1 MNSRR
6 SWVIFGIGV
15 FAYLV
20 AVMQRTS
27 VGVAGVS
34 ATERFHV
41 TAAALSSL
49 AVLQLVVYAAMQIP
63 VGVLIDRMGSR
74 ALMVAGTALM
84 VIGQVTVA
92 FAPTIGVAIVGRI
105 LVGAGDATVF
115 TSLIRLVNSWF
126 GGRIV
131 PQLSQWIGN
140 IGQLGQVLS
149 AIPFALLLHQA
160 GWTTAFLSA
169 ASLSVLSLIGVLVA
183 ISDRP
188 AGSAEGPRSTSWGD
202 SMRQLR
208 ISLARPGTQLGF
220 WSHFVTQSSGT
231 VFSLMWGLPFMV
243 FALGIDP
250 AEASGLLIAPVAAGL
265 VAGPILGLLTARFPL
280 RRSNLVLGIVAMMGA
295 VWALV
300 LLWPG
305 VPPIWLLVLLLVAL
319 GIGGPGSLIGFD
331 FARTSNPLHSLGSAN
346 GIVNVGG
353 FLASFVMM
361 FLIGAELDV
370 LNTAH
375 TTAGLYAL
383 DSFRWGF
390 AVQYVIVGVGVGFL
404 VHARRRTRRRM
415 QEDEGIEVAPL
426 WVALSDAWRRRGG
439 RETNEE
445 AGKRSAGSGRGR
457 AGNVQ

>member
-1 MNSRR
+1 VNSRR

-27 VGVAGVS
+27 IGVAGVA

-41 TAAALSSL
+41 SAAVLSSL
-49 AVLQLVVYAAMQIP
+49 AVVQLIVYAAMQVP
-63 VGVLIDRMGSR
+63 VGVLIDRVGSR
-74 ALMVAGTALM
+74 ALMIAGTALM
-84 VIGQVTVA
+84 VVGQVTVA
-92 FAPTIGVAIVGRI
+92 FAPTITLAIVGRI

-115 TSLIRLVNSWF
+115 TSLMRLVNSWF
-126 GGRIV
+126 RGRLV

-149 AIPFALLLHQA
+149 AVPFALLIHQS

-169 ASLSVLSLIGVLVA
+169 ASVSVVALVGIVAA
-183 ISDRP
+183 IRDRP
-188 AGSAEGPRSTSWGD
+188 VGSSEGPRPATWPE

-220 WSHFVTQSSGT
+220 WSHFTTQSSGT

-243 FALGIDP
+243 FALGIEP
-250 AEASGLLIAPVAAGL
+250 AEASSLLIVAVVAGL
-265 VAGPILGLLTARFPL
+265 IAGPILGLLTARFPL
-280 RRSNLVLGIVAMMGA
+280 RRSNLVLGIVGMMGL

-305 VPPIWLLVLLLVAL
+305 TPPLWVLILLLVAI

-361 FLIGAELDV
+361 FLIGLALDAQ
-370 LNTAH
+370 NTAH

-383 DSFRWGF
+383 DSFRWAFG
-390 AVQYVIVGVGVGFL
+390 VQYVIVGIGVVFL
-404 VHARRRTRRRM
+404 VRARRRTRRRLA
-415 QEDEGIEVAPL
+415 EDEGIEVGPL
-426 WVALSDAWRRRGG
+426 WVALVDVWRRRGG
-439 RETNEE
+439 REPGE
-445 AGKRSAGSGRGR
+445 
-457 AGNVQ
+457 NVQ

>member
-6 SWVIFGIGV
+6 SWLIFGVGV

-27 VGVAGVS
+27 IGVAGVAAS
-34 ATERFHV
+34 DRFHS
-41 TAAALSSL
+41 TASVLSTL
-49 AVLQLVVYAAMQIP
+49 AVVQLIVYAAMQIP
-63 VGVLIDRMGSR
+63 VGVLIDRVGSR
-74 ALMVAGTALM
+74 WLMAVGTALM
-84 VIGQVTVA
+84 IAGQVTVA
-92 FAPTIGVAIVGRI
+92 FAPSIGVAIVGRI

-115 TSLIRLVNSWF
+115 TSLMRLTNSWF
-126 GGRIV
+126 RGRIV

-149 AIPFALLLHQA
+149 AIPFAIILHQA

-169 ASLSVLSLIGVLVA
+169 ASLSVVALVGIVAA

-188 AGSAEGPRSTSWGD
+188 VGSTEGPRPATWAESL
-202 SMRQLR
+202 RQLR
-208 ISLARPGTQLGF
+208 VSLSRPGTQLGF

-231 VFSLMWGLPFMV
+231 VFTLMWGLPFMV

-250 AEASGLLIAPVAAGL
+250 AEAAGLLIVAVVAGL
-265 VAGPILGLLTARFPL
+265 VSGPILGVLTARYPL
-280 RRSNLVLGIVAMMGA
+280 RRSNLVLGIVAMMGI
-295 VWALV
+295 VWAVV

-305 VPPIWLLVLLLVAL
+305 TPPLWLLIVLLIAI

-361 FLIGAELDV
+361 FLIGVALD
-370 LNTAH
+370 LQNNAH
-375 TTAGLYAL
+375 VAAGGVSDLYAF
-383 DSFRWGF
+383 DSFRWAF
-390 AVQYVIVGVGVGFL
+390 AIQYVIVGIGVGFL
-404 VHARRRTRRRM
+404 LRARRRTRRLLS
-415 QEDEGIEVAPL
+415 EDEGIEVAPL
-426 WVALSDAWRRRGG
+426 WVLLSDAWKRRG
-439 RETNEE
+439 
-445 AGKRSAGSGRGR
+445 RG
-457 AGNVQ
+457 AAS

>member
-6 SWVIFGIGV
+6 SWLIFGVGV

-27 VGVAGVS
+27 IGVAGVS
-34 ATERFHV
+34 ATERFHS
-41 TAAALSSL
+41 TASVLSTL
-49 AVLQLVVYAAMQIP
+49 AVVQLIVYAAMQIP
-63 VGVLIDRMGSR
+63 VGVLIDRVGSR
-74 ALMVAGTALM
+74 TLMAVGTALM
-84 VIGQVTVA
+84 IVGQVTVA
-92 FAPTIGVAIVGRI
+92 FAPTIGVAIIGRI

-115 TSLIRLVNSWF
+115 TSLMRLINSWF
-126 GGRIV
+126 RGRLV

-149 AIPFALLLHQA
+149 AIPFALILHQA

-169 ASLSVLSLIGVLVA
+169 ASLSVIALIGIVVA

-188 AGSAEGPRSTSWGD
+188 VGSTEGPRPATWGD
-202 SMRQLR
+202 SLRQLR
-208 ISLARPGTQLGF
+208 ISLSRPGTQLGF

-250 AEASGLLIAPVAAGL
+250 AEASELLIVAVVAGL
-265 VAGPILGLLTARFPL
+265 VSGPILGVLTARYPL
-280 RRSNLVLGIVAMMGA
+280 RRSNLVLAIVAMMGV
-295 VWALV
+295 VWAVV

-305 VPPIWLLVLLLVAL
+305 TPPLWLLIVLLVAI

-361 FLIGAELDV
+361 FLIGVALDAQ
-370 LNTAH
+370 NTAH
-375 TTAGLYAL
+375 VAAGGAADLYAL
-383 DSFRWGF
+383 DSFRWAF
-390 AVQYVIVGVGVGFL
+390 AIQYLIVGIGVGFL
-404 VHARRRTRRRM
+404 IRARRRTRRLLS
-415 QEDEGIEVAPL
+415 EDEGIEVAPL
-426 WVALSDAWRRRGG
+426 WVLLSDAWKRRG
-439 RETNEE
+439 
-445 AGKRSAGSGRGR
+445 RG
-457 AGNVQ
+457 AAS

>member
-27 VGVAGVS
+27 IGVAGVA

-41 TAAALSSL
+41 SAAVLSSL
-49 AVLQLVVYAAMQIP
+49 AVVQLIVYAAMQVP
-63 VGVLIDRMGSR
+63 VGVLIDRVGSR
-74 ALMVAGTALM
+74 ALMIAGTALM
-84 VIGQVTVA
+84 VVGQVTVA
-92 FAPTIGVAIVGRI
+92 FAPTITLAIVGRI

-115 TSLIRLVNSWF
+115 TSLMRLVNSWF
-126 GGRIV
+126 RGRLV

-149 AIPFALLLHQA
+149 AVPFALLLHQS

-169 ASLSVLSLIGVLVA
+169 ASVSVVALIGIVA
-183 ISDRP
+183 AIRDRP
-188 AGSAEGPRSTSWGD
+188 VGSSEGPRPASWKE

-220 WSHFVTQSSGT
+220 WSHFTTQSSGT

-250 AEASGLLIAPVAAGL
+250 AEASGLLIVSVVAGL
-265 VAGPILGLLTARFPL
+265 ISGPILGLLTARFPL
-280 RRSNLVLGIVAMMGA
+280 RRSNLVLGIVGMMGV

-305 VPPIWLLVLLLVAL
+305 TPPLWLLILLLVAI

-353 FLASFVMM
+353 FLASFV
-361 FLIGAELDV
+361 
-370 LNTAH
+370 
-375 TTAGLYAL
+375 GLYAL
-383 DSFRWGF
+383 DSFRWAF
-390 AVQYVIVGVGVGFL
+390 ALQYVIVGLGVVFL
-404 VHARRRTRRRM
+404 VRARRRTRRRLA
-415 QEDEGIEVAPL
+415 EDEGIEVGPL
-426 WVALSDAWRRRGG
+426 WVALVDVWRRR
-439 RETNEE
+439 
-445 AGKRSAGSGRGR
+445 RGQEP
-457 AGNVQ
+457 GENVQ

>member
-6 SWVIFGIGV
+6 SWFVFGIGA

-27 VGVAGVS
+27 IGVAGVS

-41 TAAALSSL
+41 SASVLSSL
-49 AVLQLVVYAAMQIP
+49 AVVQLIVYAAMQIP
-63 VGVLIDRMGSR
+63 VGVLIDRIGSR
-74 ALMVAGTALM
+74 RLMLTGTALMVAGQIA
-84 VIGQVTVA
+84 VA
-92 FAPTIGVAIVGRI
+92 FAPSIAVAILGRI

-115 TSLIRLVNSWF
+115 TSVMRLTNSWF
-126 GGRIV
+126 RGRIV

-149 AIPFALLLHQA
+149 AIPFALILHQA

-169 ASLSVLSLIGVLVA
+169 ASLSVLALIAIAVA
-183 ISDRP
+183 VFDRP
-188 AGSAEGPRSTSWGD
+188 VGSTEGPRPATWSESL
-202 SMRQLR
+202 RQLR
-208 ISLARPGTQLGF
+208 VSLARPGTQLGF

-250 AEASGLLIAPVAAGL
+250 AEAAALLIVSVVTGL
-265 VAGPILGLLTARFPL
+265 IAGPVLGLLTARFPL
-280 RRSNLVLGIVAMMGA
+280 RRSNLVLGIVGMMGV
-295 VWALV
+295 VWAVV

-305 VPPIWLLVLLLVAL
+305 VPPAWLLVVLLIAI
-319 GIGGPGSLIGFD
+319 GIGGPGSVIGFD

-361 FLIGAELDV
+361 FLIGVALDLQNGARV
-370 LNTAH
+370 A
-375 TTAGLYAL
+375 AGGAPDLYAL
-383 DSFRWGF
+383 DAFRWAF
-390 AVQYVIVGVGVGFL
+390 AIQYVIVGLGVALL
-404 VHARRRTRRRM
+404 VRARRRTRRRM
-415 QEDEGIEVAPL
+415 QEDEGIEVAPI
-426 WVALSDAWRRRGG
+426 WVSLSDAWRRRSG
-439 RETNEE
+439 RET
-445 AGKRSAGSGRGR
+445 R
-457 AGNVQ
+457 